1 MALAKLVCGDCGATI
16 SPADAFCP
24 SCGARI
30 DREAGVVA
38 DRVCKECGS
47 RNAPRSEF
55 CASCG
60 AAFAEA
66 VSSRGASPRPE
77 KPPVRRGEER
87 RNDKRSPV
95 RHRFE
100 PWQYI
105 AAAAVLALAA
115 YFIYGEIS
123 ADRSRLSGSSPSA
136 AIPQNAPLMGGGPS
150 GSEIR
155 SLRETVNAEP
165 KNPAAL
171 LKLANA
177 LHDARDFAGAAETY
191 GRYLALRPKDPD
203 ALTDMGICY
212 FQIAQ
217 TDTVNAMSLMQQ
229 AVRAMQTAQ
238 SIVPSHQQ
246 SAYNL
251 GVVYLHMGAVDESTK
266 WFTRAVALNKNSDL
280 GVRAQNILAQRGLQQ

>member
-95 RHRFE
+95 SHRFE

-105 AAAAVLALAA
+105 AAAAVPPTGAHP
-115 YFIYGEIS
+115 I
-123 ADRSRLSGSSPSA
+123 
-136 AIPQNAPLMGGGPS
+136 PS
-150 GSEIR
+150 GGRRPPSRMPVSSVCTCSYLPVPGGRTHRPGSVHDKRRATWDKARR
-155 SLRETVNAEP
+155 STIG
-165 KNPAAL
+165 PA
-171 LKLANA
+171 
-177 LHDARDFAGAAETY
+177 
-191 GRYLALRPKDPD
+191 RP
-203 ALTDMGICY
+203 
-212 FQIAQ
+212 
-217 TDTVNAMSLMQQ
+217 
-229 AVRAMQTAQ
+229 RAH
-238 SIVPSHQQ
+238 PSDCSSQ
-246 SAYNL
+246 
-251 GVVYLHMGAVDESTK
+251 GG
-266 WFTRAVALNKNSDL
+266 TR
-280 GVRAQNILAQRGLQQ
+280 